1 MTTLGVIPARY
12 ASTRFPGKPLI
23 MIDGKTMIRRVYEQ
37 SLKCKS
43 LNKVIVATDHQ
54 AIQNQVAS
62 FGGEVI
68 MTHETHHSG
77 TERCAEVVEILE
89 EKGTS
94 FDVVI
99 NIQGDE
105 PFIHPEQ
112 ISQLTDCFTD
122 PEVQIATL
130 IRRITDREDLKNPN
144 LVKVVK
150 DIKNWALYFSRSPI
164 PYTRGSEEQSWLN
177 AITYFKHI
185 GIYGYRAAVL
195 KKLIFL
201 APTPL
206 EQAESLE
213 QLRWLENGFRIFTQ
227 ETEFES
233 ISIDSPSD
241 LLKITNRS

>member
-1 MTTLGVIPARY
+1 MTSENHL
-12 ASTRFPGKPLI
+12 
-23 MIDGKTMIRRVYEQ
+23 
-37 SLKCKS
+37 
-43 LNKVIVATDHQ
+43 
-54 AIQNQVAS
+54 
-62 FGGEVI
+62 
-68 MTHETHHSG
+68 SG
-77 TERCAEVVEILE
+77 TERCAEVVEALGE
-89 EKGTS
+89 QGTS

-112 ISQLTDCFTD
+112 IRQLTDCFTD

-150 DIKNWALYFSRSPI
+150 DLNNRALYFSRSTI
-164 PYTRGSEEQSWLN
+164 PFPRGSEEQSWLN
-177 AITYFKHI
+177 AKIYFQHI

-195 KKLIFL
+195 KELIHL

-206 EQAESLE
+206 EQSESLE

>member
-1 MTTLGVIPARY
+1 
-12 ASTRFPGKPLI
+12 
-23 MIDGKTMIRRVYEQ
+23 
-37 SLKCKS
+37 
-43 LNKVIVATDHQ
+43 
-54 AIQNQVAS
+54 
-62 FGGEVI
+62 

-105 PFIHPEQ
+105 PFIYPEQ

-164 PYTRGSEEQSWLN
+164 PFTRGSEEQSWLN